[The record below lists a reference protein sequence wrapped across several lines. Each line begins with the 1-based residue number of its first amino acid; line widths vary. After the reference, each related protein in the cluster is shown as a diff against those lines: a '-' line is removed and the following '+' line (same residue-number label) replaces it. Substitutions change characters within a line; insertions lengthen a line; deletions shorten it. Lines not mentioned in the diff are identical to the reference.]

1 MLDKLSKILQNN
13 TVLKIL
19 AFLISFVLFL
29 IITQTGSPFWQDI
42 FQETQVISDV
52 SVTTQYDKD
61 KYYISGLPDKM
72 PITIKGS
79 ENQLIAAKNQANAMN
94 VVIDLNGYEPGQ
106 YQISSSDMNFD
117 VPAGVKAT
125 SVISEYEI
133 TIQKRGSQSFPLE
146 LTYADTQLKNGFM
159 FDNPKLANSYI
170 NIVGG
175 TETLSTIANVQAI
188 VDLNGLDTTKASGS
202 ANLNAEIKAY
212 DVKGNIVEDIEMEKS
227 TVGVEINYNSETKE
241 VPISYQFS
249 GQGDEYVASIC
260 PSGETCDANT
270 QSTLKIFGDEEKVKE
285 VTDVGTIKYNIDLS
299 KVNQDTGKVPGVAI
313 LPKGVFIVGGNSREF
328 DVKLEPGVSKTV
340 DVNISTQGLDSK
352 FSIKAVDKNSV
363 SVPVEVTGASSVINS
378 LTPEDIVAR
387 IDLSEVTEPG
397 EYEVPIT
404 IQTSKPIN
412 YTQKT
417 QVIKITIVE
426 Q

>member
-79 ENQLIAAKNQANAMN
+79 ENQLIAAKNQTNAMN

-146 LTYADTQLKNGFM
+146 LTYADTQLKDGFM

-285 VTDVGTIKYNIDLS
+285 VTDVGSIKYNIDLS

-340 DVNISTQGLDSK
+340 DVNISTQGLNSK

-378 LTPEDIVAR
+378 LTPEDIVAS
-387 IDLSEVTEPG
+387 IDLSKVTEPG

>member
-79 ENQLIAAKNQANAMN
+79 ENQLIAAKNQTNAMN

-146 LTYADTQLKNGFM
+146 LTYADTQLKDGFM

-340 DVNISTQGLDSK
+340 DVNISTQGLNSK

-378 LTPEDIVAR
+378 LTPEDIVAS
-387 IDLSEVTEPG
+387 IDLSKVTEPG

>member
-146 LTYADTQLKNGFM
+146 LTYADTQLKDGFM

>member
-72 PITIKGS
+72 PITIKGN

-146 LTYADTQLKNGFM
+146 LTYADTQLKDGFM

-227 TVGVEINYNSETKE
+227 TVAVEINYNSETKE

-378 LTPEDIVAR
+378 LTPEDIVAN
-387 IDLSEVTEPG
+387 IDLSKVTEPG

>member
-79 ENQLIAAKNQANAMN
+79 ENQLIAAKNQTNAMN

-146 LTYADTQLKNGFM
+146 LTYADTQLKDGFM

-260 PSGETCDANT
+260 PSEETCDANT

-340 DVNISTQGLDSK
+340 DVNISTQGLNSK

-378 LTPEDIVAR
+378 LTPEDIVAS
-387 IDLSEVTEPG
+387 IDLSKVTEPG

>member
-146 LTYADTQLKNGFM
+146 LTYADTQLKDGFM

-313 LPKGVFIVGGNSREF
+313 LPKGVFIVGGNSRDF

>member
-13 TVLKIL
+13 TVLKVL

-42 FQETQVISDV
+42 FQETQVVSDV

-61 KYYISGLPDKM
+61 EYYISGLPDKM

-79 ENQLIAAKNQANAMN
+79 ENQLIAAKNQSNAMN
-94 VVIDLNGYEPGQ
+94 VVIDLNGYEPGK
-106 YQISSSDMNFD
+106 YQISSSDMRFD
-117 VPAGVKAT
+117 VPGGVKAT

-146 LTYADTQLKNGFM
+146 LTYADTQLKEGFM
-159 FDNPKLANSYI
+159 FENPKLANSYI

-175 TETLSTIANVQAI
+175 SETLSTIANVQAI

-212 DVKGNIVEDIEMEKS
+212 DVKGNIVDDIEMEKS

-249 GQGDEYVASIC
+249 GQGDDYVASIC

-270 QSTLKIFGDEEKVKE
+270 QSTLKIFGDKDKVKE

-299 KVNQDTGKVPGVAI
+299 KVNQDSGKVPGVAI

-340 DVNISTQGLDSK
+340 DVNISTQGLNSK

-387 IDLSEVTEPG
+387 IDLSDVTEPG

>member
-146 LTYADTQLKNGFM
+146 LTYADTQLKDGFM

-285 VTDVGTIKYNIDLS
+285 VTDVGTIKYNIDLT

-378 LTPEDIVAR
+378 LTPENIVAS
-387 IDLSEVTEPG
+387 IDLSKVTEPG

>member
-313 LPKGVFIVGGNSREF
+313 LPKGVFIVGGNNREF

-387 IDLSEVTEPG
+387 IDLSKVTEPG

>member
-79 ENQLIAAKNQANAMN
+79 ENQLIAAKNQTNAMN

-146 LTYADTQLKNGFM
+146 LTYADTQLKDGFM

-378 LTPEDIVAR
+378 LTPEDIVAS
-387 IDLSEVTEPG
+387 IDLSKVTEPG

>member
-146 LTYADTQLKNGFM
+146 LTYADTQLKDGFM

-340 DVNISTQGLDSK
+340 DVNISTQGLNSK

-378 LTPEDIVAR
+378 LTPEDIVAS
-387 IDLSEVTEPG
+387 IDLSKVTEPG

>member
-146 LTYADTQLKNGFM
+146 LTYADTQLKDGFM

-175 TETLSTIANVQAI
+175 TETLSKIANVQAI

>member
-79 ENQLIAAKNQANAMN
+79 ENQLIAAKNQTNAMN

-146 LTYADTQLKNGFM
+146 LTYADTQLKDGFM

-212 DVKGNIVEDIEMEKS
+212 DVKGNIIEDIEMEKS

-340 DVNISTQGLDSK
+340 DVNISTQGLNSK

-378 LTPEDIVAR
+378 LTPEDIVAS
-387 IDLSEVTEPG
+387 IDLSKVTEPG

>member
-1 MLDKLSKILQNN
+1 MLDKISKLLQNN
-13 TVLKIL
+13 TVLKGL

-42 FQETQVISDV
+42 FQESQVVTDV
-52 SVTTQYDKD
+52 RVTAQYDKD
-61 KYYISGLPDKM
+61 EYYITGVPDKM

-94 VVIDLNGYEPGQ
+94 VMIDLNGYEPGK

-117 VPAGVKAT
+117 VPAGVKAN
-125 SVISEYEI
+125 SVVSEYEI
-133 TIQKRGSQSFPLE
+133 TIQKRGSQNFPIE

-159 FDNPKLANSYI
+159 FDTPKLDNSYI

-188 VDLNGLDTTKASGS
+188 VDLNGIDTSKSSGN
-202 ANLNAEIKAY
+202 ANLTAQVKAY
-212 DVKGNIVEDIEMEKS
+212 DVKGNIVDDIEMEKE
-227 TVGVEINYNSETKE
+227 TMGVEISYNSDTKE
-241 VPISYQFS
+241 VPVSYQFT
-249 GQGDEYVASIC
+249 GQGDDYVASIC
-260 PSGETCDANT
+260 PSGETCDPNK
-270 QSTLKIFGDEEKVKE
+270 QSTLKIFGDEKKVKE
-285 VTDVGTIKYNIDLS
+285 VTDVGSVKYSIDLS
-299 KVNQDTGKVPGVAI
+299 KVNQDSGKVPGVAI
-313 LPKGVFIVGGNSREF
+313 LPKGVFIVGGNSRDF
-328 DVKLEPGVSKTV
+328 DVKLEPGISKTI
-340 DVNISTQGLDSK
+340 DVNISTQGLNSK

-363 SVPVEVTGASSVINS
+363 TVPVEVTGASSVINS

-387 IDLSEVTEPG
+387 IDLSKVTEPG

>member
-1 MLDKLSKILQNN
+1 MIDKLSKILQNN

-72 PITIKGS
+72 PITIKGN

-106 YQISSSDMNFD
+106 YKISSSDMNFD

-146 LTYADTQLKNGFM
+146 LTYADTQLKDGFM

-212 DVKGNIVEDIEMEKS
+212 DVKGNIVEDIEMDKS
-227 TVGVEINYNSETKE
+227 TVAVEINYNSETKE

-270 QSTLKIFGDEEKVKE
+270 QSTLKIFGDEEKVKK

-328 DVKLEPGVSKTV
+328 DVKLEPGVSKTI
-340 DVNISTQGLDSK
+340 DVNISTQGLNSK

-378 LTPEDIVAR
+378 LTPEDIVAH
-387 IDLSEVTEPG
+387 IDLSKVTEPG